1 TAIQS
6 NDKHQ
11 NVQKAA
17 GAVTPPP
24 ITCSETYSEDP
35 NICEIDLET
44 LQQTEHDKPH
54 PAILLNIGRTVT
66 WQWRHRPHKFKFDQF
81 VQVDCDTEIPNN
93 GGAHRPFMNKFDDD
107 DLEYAKWST
116 VSPQAV
122 VGSCF
127 KHVIT
132 LEDGTT
138 IDPHVIIGPGTG
150 LVHRKLGK
158 PGDEGSDER
167 KAHPS
172 GYKSRGGKSIDPSTC
187 LQDGTCQ
194 DCPEPKSDSLCEIS
208 TEWLRKDSHSSD
220 HLPLLLH
227 QNQEVIWYTPLKHAT
242 INVDDFSEVDCS
254 DEKRLIRKKV
264 KDVVKMKTGTPA
276 PAQLGFIGGKVGS
289 CYKHN
294 IIGSGGGETGVDPHV
309 IIGPGI
315 Q

>member
-1 TAIQS
+1 MEKTKNDLPIQVNLGDRVIWVQDIQS
-6 NDKHQ
+6 HN
-11 NVQKAA
+11 
-17 GAVTPPP
+17 
-24 ITCSETYSEDP
+24 
-35 NICEIDLET
+35 
-44 LQQTEHDKPH
+44 
-54 PAILLNIGRTVT
+54 
-66 WQWRHRPHKFKFDQF
+66 KFKLHKF
-81 VQVDCDTEIPNN
+81 VQVDCKSGIKN
-93 GGAHRPFMNKFDDD
+93 GGDDPHPFTKESDDD
-107 DLEYAKWST
+107 EFEKNKTSPVSSKAK
-116 VSPQAV
+116 QC
-122 VGSCF
+122 SCF

-132 LEDGTT
+132 FDDNTK
-138 IDPHVIIGPGTG
+138 IDPHVIIGPGSG
-150 LVHRKLGK
+150 LKDGTLECPVPPKNQKESQREPRK
-158 PGDEGSDER
+158 
-167 KAHPS
+167 
-172 GYKSRGGKSIDPSTC
+172 RGAGTLINPTTC
-187 LQDGTCQ
+187 INDGTCQ

-208 TEWLRKDSHSSD
+208 TEWLRKDSHDPD